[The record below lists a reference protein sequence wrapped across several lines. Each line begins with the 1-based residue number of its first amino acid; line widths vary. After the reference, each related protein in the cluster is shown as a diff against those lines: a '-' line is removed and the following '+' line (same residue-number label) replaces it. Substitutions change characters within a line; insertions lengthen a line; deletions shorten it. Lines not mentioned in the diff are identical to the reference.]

1 MSRLYYNGDII
12 TMCSKDD
19 KPSAIVTQ
27 NDEIVYV
34 GDYETA
40 RNTYKE
46 AEMVNLD
53 GKTIM
58 PGFIDPHSHFFQ
70 TAQSINMCDLSEA
83 SSFADIVDILN
94 LYKEEHKDAEII
106 FASGYDHNFLIEQSH
121 PDRTVLDLVSDTIPI
136 YISHVSGHM
145 GVANSA
151 LLEMAGITD
160 ETKDPKGGR
169 FGRYDDGRPDGYVE
183 EIPALMQIIA
193 PAMKLIKTDMPSQI
207 KKAQQLYFKYGVTTV
222 QEGAA
227 SKQAAIGLAALAKNG
242 LIDIDVVM
250 YIMDED
256 YADSAQQMHEYTVG
270 KYVNHIKIGGSK
282 IILDGS
288 PQGKSAWLSTPY
300 ENEKEYCGYAS
311 HDMDYVVKACR
322 KAIKGNY
329 QILAHCNGDA
339 ASEQFI
345 SAYQIAVEKE
355 NSDNQIR
362 PVMIHCQT
370 VRDDQ
375 LDRMGEVGMIPSIFV
390 GHIYFWGDVHKKNLG
405 INRAERISP
414 VRSALERGLIYN
426 FHQDTPVTKP
436 DMLHSVWCAVNRVTR
451 NGDVLGNK
459 QCIDVYDALKAIT
472 INAAYEYHEEKIKG
486 SIETGKK
493 ADFAILSDN
502 PLKADPKKIKDIQVV
517 RTVKAGVDVFK

>member
-169 FGRYDDGRPDGYVE
+169 FGRYDDGRPDGY
-183 EIPALMQIIA
+183 L
-193 PAMKLIKTDMPSQI
+193 
-207 KKAQQLYFKYGVTTV
+207 
-222 QEGAA
+222 
-227 SKQAAIGLAALAKNG
+227 
-242 LIDIDVVM
+242 
-250 YIMDED
+250 
-256 YADSAQQMHEYTVG
+256 
-270 KYVNHIKIGGSK
+270 
-282 IILDGS
+282 
-288 PQGKSAWLSTPY
+288 
-300 ENEKEYCGYAS
+300 
-311 HDMDYVVKACR
+311 
-322 KAIKGNY
+322 
-329 QILAHCNGDA
+329 
-339 ASEQFI
+339 
-345 SAYQIAVEKE
+345 
-355 NSDNQIR
+355 
-362 PVMIHCQT
+362 
-370 VRDDQ
+370 
-375 LDRMGEVGMIPSIFV
+375 
-390 GHIYFWGDVHKKNLG
+390 
-405 INRAERISP
+405 
-414 VRSALERGLIYN
+414 
-426 FHQDTPVTKP
+426 
-436 DMLHSVWCAVNRVTR
+436 
-451 NGDVLGNK
+451 
-459 QCIDVYDALKAIT
+459 
-472 INAAYEYHEEKIKG
+472 
-486 SIETGKK
+486 
-493 ADFAILSDN
+493 
-502 PLKADPKKIKDIQVV
+502 
-517 RTVKAGVDVFK
+517 